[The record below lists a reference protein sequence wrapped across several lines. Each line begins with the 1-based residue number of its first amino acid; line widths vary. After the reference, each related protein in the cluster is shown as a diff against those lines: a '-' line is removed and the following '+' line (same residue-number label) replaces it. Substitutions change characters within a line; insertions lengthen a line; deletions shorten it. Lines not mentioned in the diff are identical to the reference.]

1 MSIDP
6 ESLLGTNHLPPQY
19 GSVRGLSRTARA
31 YHALSPYPSFS
42 RMTKDWKIEERG
54 PFPRCRPFVQ
64 HIVNKGASW
73 LFGQQVSFRVGEEE
87 QNADDISELINEV
100 WTLNDMTRRSRSAAI
115 TGANSGGVVAKYSY
129 DETKEIPVQI
139 DLLDPTEQVRL
150 YWNPDNIQEL
160 FMARVQYPI
169 FNAVDGKVYWNRE
182 DYTDKTHVVYKPVA
196 MSQVTNSAYSD
207 PYQMVD
213 LIDQYDNWFVAES
226 KPNPFGVIPLW
237 YIRNRENGTE
247 YGEGDLWSM
256 FETID
261 QINFTRNLGHKDNQK
276 SIEPDVIYIDLTASD
291 GDQPGT
297 NQNVVEVLDSKD
309 KDGKQ
314 GKVEQ
319 LQTNAA
325 LRPHLDKFAD
335 DLKNELLSAVGSI
348 DLDQSDISNKG
359 NLTAA
364 VMTQIYA
371 PLIERTNEKRQ
382 CYGED
387 GFCVFLERMSK
398 GLATIGADGWQPV
411 EDVQIVWA
419 PFFEDT
425 EEEKSALA
433 NRQVT
438 LLDNCLTTHEK
449 AVREIANCDGIK
461 DIDDHLASVLK
472 EKQEKCAHEAKEMEA
487 QTSQMNRQRS
497 SQGGVGGGQI
507 RDNNGKFAPNKKID
521 A

>member
-1 MSIDP
+1 MAIDP
-6 ESLLGTNHLPPQY
+6 ESLLGTKHMPPQY

-31 YHALSPYPSFS
+31 YHALCPYPNFS
-42 RMTKDWKIEERG
+42 RMTKDWKVEERG

-64 HIVNKGASW
+64 HIVNKGATW

-87 QNADDISELINEV
+87 NQADELSELINDV

-129 DETKEIPVQI
+129 DETKENPVQI

-169 FNAVDGKVYWNRE
+169 FDAVDGRVYWKRE
-182 DYTDKTHVVYKPVA
+182 DYTDKTHIVYKPVA
-196 MSQVTNSAYSD
+196 MSEVTNSAYSD

-213 LIDQYDNWFVAES
+213 LIDQYDNWVVEES
-226 KPNPFGVIPLW
+226 KPNPFGIIPLW

-256 FETID
+256 FEIID

-276 SIEPDVIYIDLTASD
+276 SIEPDIIYIDLTASD

-297 NQNVVEVLDSKD
+297 NQNAVEVLDSKD

-325 LRPHLDKFAD
+325 LRPHLDKYAD
-335 DLKNELLSAVGSI
+335 DEQRELFNAVGSVDI
-348 DLDQSDISNKG
+348 DPSEVTNKG
-359 NLTAA
+359 NLTVGVLA
-364 VMTQIYA
+364 QLYG

-387 GFCVFLERMSK
+387 GFCVFFERMSR
-398 GLATIGADGWQPV
+398 GLANIGAEGWKPV
-411 EDVQIVWA
+411 EDVQIVWP

-425 EEEKSALA
+425 EEEKSSLA
-433 NRQVT
+433 TRQVT
-438 LLDNCLTTHEK
+438 LLENGLTTHEK
-449 AVREIANCDGIK
+449 AVRDIANADGIK
-461 DIDDHLASVLK
+461 DIDDHLAAVQK
-472 EKQEKCAHEAKEMEA
+472 EKQEKEAKEAKDQEA
-487 QTSQMNRQRS
+487 QMSQMNRQRMGI
-497 SQGGVGGGQI
+497 GGV
-507 RDNNGKFAPNKKID
+507 K
-521 A
+521 